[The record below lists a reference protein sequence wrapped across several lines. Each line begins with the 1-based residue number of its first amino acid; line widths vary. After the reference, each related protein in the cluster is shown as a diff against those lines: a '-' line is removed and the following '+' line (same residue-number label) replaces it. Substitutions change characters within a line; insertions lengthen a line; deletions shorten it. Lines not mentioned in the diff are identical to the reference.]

1 MTKQYPRGKIFED
14 DEGELTLR
22 IGVTDKT
29 VIIDFGKQLKWIGY
43 DKSGAIEF
51 AELILK
57 HARSIK

>member
-1 MTKQYPRGKIFED
+1 MPNFPRGKISDD

-29 VIIDFGKQLKWIGY
+29 VIIDFGKDIKWIGY
-43 DKSGAIEF
+43 DKAGAIEF

-57 HARSIK
+57 HARSIT